1 MDLMAEAVSIN
12 AAGAI
17 VSGVSNTMPII
28 GGAIETLDFVKDGEI
43 YGGYG
48 QRYLLGERR
57 GIQLATSTEVRF
69 LEDETVFK
77 GTARYDGKPV
87 FQDAFVGFG
96 LSAAATAAL
105 DTNHP
110 FAADT
115 ANAESLGGD

>member
-1 MDLMAEAVSIN
+1 MELMSEAVSIN

-17 VSGVSNTMPII
+17 VSGVSNTMPVI
-28 GGAIETLDFVKDGEI
+28 GGAIETLDFVKEGEI

-48 QRYLLGERR
+48 ARYLLGERK
-57 GIQLATSTEVRF
+57 GIDLKVSEEYKFV
-69 LEDETVFK
+69 EDQTVFK

-87 FQDAFVGFG
+87 FQDAFIGFG
-96 LSAAATAAL
+96 LSAAATAAI

-115 ANAESLGGD
+115 ANSGE